1 MSPTLMA
8 CTINFSGLLLL
19 IWHDMLTWMAH
30 DGYSIKFISYF
41 HGLMTCMFSMWE
53 LYLVGGGV
61 FLLMACDCFLLEFPC
76 SSKYYWYYWLSLL
89 IEHSPCLSI
98 FCTCQGML

>member
-1 MSPTLMA
+1 
-8 CTINFSGLLLL
+8 
-19 IWHDMLTWMAH
+19 MLTCMAH
-30 DGYSIKFISYF
+30 DEYSIEFVSCF
-41 HGLMTCMFSMWE
+41 NGVMTCRFSMWAI
-53 LYLVGGGV
+53 YLIGGGV